1 MPTCMRRESAVSL
14 ASPLESLRW
23 ILSGSVIW
31 WPIRCTG
38 LSDVIGSWKT
48 MAMCVLHSLR
58 RSSFGALRISVPS

>member
-1 MPTCMRRESAVSL
+1 MPTCIRSDSAVSL
-14 ASPLESLRW
+14 ASLLESLRW

-31 WPIRCTG
+31 LPIRWTG

-58 RSSFGALRISVPS
+58 SSSLGALRSSVPS